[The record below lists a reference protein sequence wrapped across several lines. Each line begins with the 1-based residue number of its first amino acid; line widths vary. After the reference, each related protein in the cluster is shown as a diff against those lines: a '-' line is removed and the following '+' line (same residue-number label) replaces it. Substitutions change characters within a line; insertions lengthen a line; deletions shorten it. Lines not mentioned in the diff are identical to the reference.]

1 MNFTLTSDKLGA
13 DAGADYVVALGGEI
27 DLYTAP
33 DLKSEIHRLIDDGA
47 ERIIVDMSETTFID
61 STTLGVLLSVV
72 KRVHRVGGAVVLVC
86 PDRNVR
92 RIFEITLL
100 DRVFVIVDSRDEA
113 LNEFGRPRLRLAHRK
128 SAGEH
133 G

>member
-1 MNFTLTSDKLGA
+1 LNYNLSREKPES
-13 DAGADYVVALGGEI
+13 GADYVVSLGGEV

-33 DLKSEIHRLIDDGA
+33 ELKQELHRLVGEGA
-47 ERIIVDMSETTFID
+47 TRIVIDMSETTFID

-72 KRVHRVGGAVVLVC
+72 KRVRPEGGAVVLVC

-100 DRVFVIVDSRDEA
+100 DRVFSIVDTLDEA
-113 LNEFGRPRLRLAHRK
+113 FAELAS
-128 SAGEH
+128 SAPA
-133 G
+133 

>member
-1 MNFTLTSDKLGA
+1 LNFSLSSERL
-13 DAGADYVVALGGEI
+13 DAGGDYVVSLGGEV

-33 DLKSEIHRLIDDGA
+33 ELKQELHRLVGDGA
-47 ERIIVDMSETTFID
+47 TRLVIDMSDTTFVD

-72 KRVHRVGGAVVLVC
+72 KRVRPEGGTVVLVC

-100 DRVFVIVDSRDEA
+100 DRVFAIVDTRDEA
-113 LNEFGRPRLRLAHRK
+113 FAELTS
-128 SAGEH
+128 SAPASA
-133 G
+133 